1 MRTKV
6 LDPLQFK
13 GRRQELL
20 VTPDKATDNNGDV
33 RAAQLGLSVFTC
45 ISIWIR
51 GHASSMS
58 LGGYISDL

>member
-1 MRTKV
+1 MRSKV
-6 LDPLQFK
+6 LDPLQGD
-13 GRRQELL
+13 GRSL
-20 VTPDKATDNNGDV
+20 VTPDKATTNSGDV

-45 ISIWIR
+45 IAIWIR